1 MKTTKNILLFFL
13 MLSVFI
19 VSAQKKKVAVVT
31 FYANKV
37 IDFTEITGD
46 KLTEGVVKKVFELR
60 DNPKFNLQPILVKF
74 HDAFYNDY
82 AKSFPFDLVPEAE
95 VTGSDAY
102 KNFVPKYQMSKH
114 DANDYLI
121 YNGYKYIYDG
131 PMAAANEEGMAKA
144 MADAV
149 KADGVMFV
157 HIDFSFEKGFGIG
170 GTSTLKV
177 KAFTRISVYDKKG
190 EKLFVINENE
200 RSKKTMMMVGG
211 IPVLD
216 VDKIL
221 PNCESAMEELM
232 GDLNKRIQKII
243 KKTDAKL

>member
-13 MLSVFI
+13 MLTVFT

-37 IDFTEITGD
+37 IDFTEIAGD
-46 KLTEGVVKKVFELR
+46 KLTESVVKKVFELR

-74 HDAFYNDY
+74 HDAFYNEY
-82 AKSFPFDLVPEAE
+82 AKSFPFDLVPEGE

-102 KNFVPKYQMSKH
+102 KNFVPKYQMSKY

-121 YNGYKYIYDG
+121 SNGYKYIYDG
-131 PMAAANEEGMAKA
+131 PMAAVNEEGVANA
-144 MADAV
+144 MAEAV

-157 HIDFSFEKGFGIG
+157 HIDFAFEKGFGVG

-177 KAFTRISVYDKKG
+177 KAFTRISVYNKKG

-211 IPVLD
+211 VPVLD

-232 GDLNKRIQKII
+232 LDLNKRIQKII
-243 KKTDAKL
+243 KKTENKL

>member
-1 MKTTKNILLFFL
+1 MKNSKYIFLLLL
-13 MLSVFI
+13 MLTSFATF
-19 VSAQKKKVAVVT
+19 AQKKKVAVVT

-37 IDFTEITGD
+37 IDFSEIAGD
-46 KLTEGVVKKVFELR
+46 KLTESVAKKVFDLR
-60 DNPKFNLQPILVKF
+60 DNPKFNLQPILNKY
-74 HDAFYNDY
+74 HDAFFNEY
-82 AKSFPFDLVPEAE
+82 AKSFPFELLPEND
-95 VTGSDAY
+95 VVNSPAY
-102 KNFVPKYQMSKH
+102 KSFVPKYQMDKFQVL
-114 DANDYLI
+114 DYLV

-131 PMAAANEEGMAKA
+131 PMGAPNEEGIAKA
-144 MADAV
+144 LAD

-157 HIDFSFEKGFGIG
+157 YINFAFEKGFGIG

-177 KAFTRISVYDKKG
+177 KAFTRISLYDKKG

-221 PNCESAMEELM
+221 PNCESALTELM
-232 GDLNKRIQKII
+232 GDLNKRIEKMVR
-243 KKTDAKL
+243 KTAMKL

>member
-1 MKTTKNILLFFL
+1 MKTTKNMLLFFL
-13 MLSVFI
+13 MLSVFT
-19 VSAQKKKVAVVT
+19 VSAQKKKVALVT

-60 DNPKFNLQPILVKF
+60 DNPKFNLQPILNKF
-74 HDAFYNDY
+74 HDAFVNEY
-82 AKSFPFDLVPEAE
+82 AKSFPFDLVPEAD
-95 VTGSDAY
+95 VLGSDAY
-102 KNFVPKYQMSKH
+102 KNFVPKYQMSNFEAK
-114 DANDYLI
+114 DYLI
-121 YNGYKYIYDG
+121 YDGYKYIYDG
-131 PMAAANEEGMAKA
+131 PMAAVNEEGMAKA

-149 KADGVMFV
+149 QADGVMFV
-157 HIDFSFEKGFGIG
+157 HIDFAFEKGFGIG

-177 KAFTRISVYDKKG
+177 KAFTRISVYNKKG

-211 IPVLD
+211 VPVLD

-221 PNCESAMEELM
+221 PNCESAMNELM
-232 GDLNKRIQKII
+232 GDLDKRIQKII
-243 KKTDAKL
+243 KKTENKL

>member
-1 MKTTKNILLFFL
+1 MRHLKTFEDIKVPIEIGDTVLGGRFKN
-13 MLSVFI
+13 
-19 VSAQKKKVAVVT
+19 KKT
-31 FYANKV
+31 
-37 IDFTEITGD
+37 I
-46 KLTEGVVKKVFELR
+46 VKKIGKNKKGDITINDKPLL
-60 DNPKFNLQPILVKF
+60 KFRLVKESLQE
-74 HDAFYNDY
+74 DVDY
-82 AKSFPFDLVPEAE
+82 YFKHLED
-95 VTGSDAY
+95 D
-102 KNFVPKYQMSKH
+102 NFIIQTE
-114 DANDYLI
+114 NDYLI

-131 PMAAANEEGMAKA
+131 PMGAANEEGMAKA

-243 KKTDAKL
+243 KKTDNKL